1 MLPSRIVTVVVL
13 ESENMFTVTLIA
25 VGADSTSAQPLV
37 LNAVAQR
44 GHITG
49 IYGDSSRVKLEA
61 VGVTVEQR

>member
-37 LNAVAQR
+37 LNPVAQR
-44 GHITG
+44 GDITG
-49 IYGDSSRVKLEA
+49 SYRDLL
-61 VGVTVEQR
+61 VE